1 MPFENKVEGQL
12 SRVLVVDDDAS
23 IRLTLVKLLQKDGYE
38 VIQADNGA
46 RALEL
51 ISEQLPSLVLLDV
64 VMQGVDGF
72 EVCEAV
78 RRQDAHLP
86 IIMLTGMEDV
96 SAIDNAFAKGATDFI
111 TKPISWPLLIRRVRY
126 ALRTHALTV
135 DLERI
140 RIIQSEAQEIARL
153 GYFEWNPGLNRI
165 HWSKGIQQ
173 VFDISDQIQGRG
185 LGAYLDMIP
194 QHERTGVSIQLDQ
207 VAARQ
212 VKKAVFRHSLTTPS
226 GTFHVSAMARCP
238 RDKQVLVVLQ
248 DVTDSYQ
255 AQATIEFQR
264 SHDTLTHL
272 VNRAQFFR
280 LLDQSLAQQQNCA
293 VITIDI
299 DRFHMINDS
308 FGQDEGDKL
317 LQLFSLRLHALTHGF
332 YPLARLGGDEFGI
345 LVEELEGE
353 EELHL
358 WLDAMQKR
366 LSEPYELAGQAV
378 FIETSVGVS
387 LGPDHGTDAHSLLSS
402 SLQARLVA
410 KRSGGSRYQIFDTS
424 CQKDYARQLYLEAEL
439 RHAIERDEFELFY
452 QPQLDLA
459 TNRIIGAEALIRW
472 RHPAMGLVSP
482 GEFIPLVEEMEL
494 IHSLGSWV
502 AEEAVGQQAKWRN
515 SGLDLRVGFNMS
527 ARQFNDT
534 YFAERLERILNAAD
548 VPASRIDVEIT
559 ESSAMDNP
567 EKALG
572 MLQSLK
578 ALGTS
583 LALDDF
589 GTGYS
594 SLEYMQK
601 FDVDYIKID
610 RAFICNLLENT
621 ADQGIVKAVLGIAN
635 SLNMK
640 VIAEG
645 VEQKEEMDYLRELG
659 CHEMQGFYISKP
671 VPADEFE
678 RFTREYNRTTQ
689 DT

>member
-1 MPFENKVEGQL
+1 MPFENRVDDL
-12 SRVLVVDDDAS
+12 PARVLVVDDDAS
-23 IRLTLVKLLQKDGYE
+23 IRLTLVKLLQKEGYE
-38 VIQADNGA
+38 VIQAENGTH
-46 RALEL
+46 ALDI
-51 ISEQLPSLVLLDV
+51 ISAELPSLILLDV
-64 VMQGVDGF
+64 VMPEVDGF

-78 RRQDAHLP
+78 RQRDPRVP

-126 ALRTHALTV
+126 AIRTHALTV

-153 GYFEWNPGLNRI
+153 GYFEWKPSLNRI
-165 HWSKGIQQ
+165 HWSKGIRE
-173 VFDISDQIQGRG
+173 VFDIPEQIEGQG

-194 QHERTGVSIQLDQ
+194 HNERTDVSIQLEQ
-207 VAARQ
+207 IAARQ
-212 VKKAVFRHSLTTPS
+212 VKKAAFTHTLTTSS
-226 GTFHVSAMARCP
+226 GTFHVNAMARCT

-255 AQATIEFQR
+255 ALATIEFQR

-272 VNRAQFFR
+272 VNRTQFFR
-280 LLDQSLAQQQNCA
+280 LLDQSLTQQQKCA
-293 VITIDI
+293 VVTIDI

-308 FGQDEGDKL
+308 FGQDEGDNL

-345 LVEELEGE
+345 LIEELEGE
-353 EELHL
+353 NELL
-358 WLDAMQKR
+358 QWLSAMQKR

-387 LGPDHGTDAHSLLSS
+387 LGPDHGTDAHSLLST

-452 QPQLDLA
+452 QPQLDLS

-502 AEEAVGQQAKWRN
+502 AEEAVWQQAKWRA

-527 ARQFNDT
+527 ARQFNDA
-534 YFAERLERILNAAD
+534 YFAERLERILNAAE
-548 VPASRIDVEIT
+548 VPASSIDIEIT

-567 EKALG
+567 ENALV
-572 MLQSLK
+572 MLKSLK

-601 FDVDYIKID
+601 FNVDYIKID
-610 RAFICNLLENT
+610 RAFISNLLEST
-621 ADQGIVKAVLGIAN
+621 ADQGIVKAVLGIAS

-645 VEQKEEMDYLRELG
+645 VERKEEMDYLRELG

-671 VPADEFE
+671 IPADEFE
-678 RFTREYNRTTQ
+678 QFTRHFNSTT
-689 DT
+689 

>member
-1 MPFENKVEGQL
+1 MPFENRVDDL
-12 SRVLVVDDDAS
+12 PARVLVVDDDAS
-23 IRLTLVKLLQKDGYE
+23 IRITLVKLLQKEGYE
-38 VIQADNGA
+38 VIQAENGA
-46 RALEL
+46 RALDI
-51 ISEQLPSLVLLDV
+51 ISAELPSLILLDV
-64 VMQGVDGF
+64 VMPGIDGF

-78 RRQDAHLP
+78 RQRDPRVP

-96 SAIDNAFAKGATDFI
+96 ASIDNAFAKGATDFI
-111 TKPISWPLLIRRVRY
+111 TKPISWPLIIRRVRY
-126 ALRTHALTV
+126 AIRTYALTV

-140 RIIQSEAQEIARL
+140 RIIESEAQELARL
-153 GYFEWNPGLNRI
+153 GYFEWKPSLDRI
-165 HWSKGIQQ
+165 HWSRGIRQ
-173 VFDISDQIQGRG
+173 VFDISEQIEGQG
-185 LGAYLDMIP
+185 LSAYLEMIP
-194 QHERTGVSIQLDQ
+194 HNERPDVSIQLDQ

-212 VKKAVFRHSLTTPS
+212 VKKAAFTHSLTTPS
-226 GTFHVSAMARCP
+226 GTFHVNAMARRT

-272 VNRAQFFR
+272 VNRTQFFR
-280 LLDQSLAQQQNCA
+280 LLDQSLRQQQKCA

-308 FGQDEGDKL
+308 FGQGEGDNL

-345 LVEELEGE
+345 LIEELEGE
-353 EELHL
+353 DGLHQ
-358 WLDAMQKR
+358 WLSAMQKR
-366 LSEPYELAGQAV
+366 LSEPYELSGQSV

-387 LGPDHGTDAHSLLSS
+387 IGPDHGTDAHSLLST

-502 AEEAVGQQAKWRN
+502 AEEAVWQQAKWRA

-527 ARQFNDT
+527 ARQFNDA
-534 YFAERLERILNAAD
+534 YFAERLERILDAAQ
-548 VPASRIDVEIT
+548 VPASSIDIEIT

-567 EKALG
+567 ENALG
-572 MLQSLK
+572 MLRSLK

-610 RAFICNLLENT
+610 RAFISNLLEST
-621 ADQGIVKAVLGIAN
+621 ADQGIVKAVLGIAS
-635 SLNMK
+635 SLDMR

-645 VEQKEEMDYLRELG
+645 VEHKEEMDYLRELG

-671 VPADEFE
+671 IPADEFE
-678 RFTREYNRTTQ
+678 QFTRHFNSTT
-689 DT
+689 